1 MKQKII
7 GLLKEYTNHNIIELT
22 SRGNTAIFAALYIAR
37 KWFLD
42 NGEIK
47 KKIVLYPDQGGWI
60 SFYKYPGMLELESK
74 KIKTDYGVIDLNYLK
89 NIIKKG
95 NVDALIYSTPAGYF
109 AHQPIKEIY
118 NICKDNCLVILD
130 ITGSIGTKLGN
141 YADLMVA
148 SFGKWKPINMGYG
161 GFVSI
166 KNKDVYE
173 KAREI
178 FNTTSFDEKYIPLL
192 LKKLEELPKRYELFN
207 KINEKIKDELK
218 DFDIIHRNKKGI
230 NVIVKFKDE
239 KEKIINYCKN
249 NNLEF
254 TLCPRYIRVDEKAVS
269 IEVKRLEQG

>member
-1 MKQKII
+1 MKQRVISK
-7 GLLKEYTNHNIIELT
+7 LKKLTKHNCIELT

-42 NGEIK
+42 NYKIK

-60 SFYKYPGMLELESK
+60 SYYKYPKMLELEPQ

-95 NVDALIYSTPAGYF
+95 NFDALIYSNPAGYF
-109 AHQPIKEIY
+109 AHQPMKEIY
-118 NICKDNCLVILD
+118 DICKDNCLVILD
-130 ITGSIGTKLGN
+130 ITGSIGTKLGD

-148 SFGKWKPINMGYG
+148 SFGKWKPVNLNYG

-178 FNTTSFDEKYIPLL
+178 FNTTSFDESYLSLL
-192 LKKLEELPKRYELFN
+192 LKKLENLPKRYELFD
-207 KINEKIKDELK
+207 KINKKIKNDLK
-218 DFDIIHRNKKGI
+218 DFDIIHRNRKGI
-230 NVIVKFKDE
+230 NVIVKFKSE

-254 TLCPRYIRVDEKAVS
+254 TLCPRYIRVNEKAVS
-269 IEVKRLEQG
+269 IEVKRLE